1 MRIHKFRYNYWSCS
15 KFADWIRGEKKP
27 SALTLDEWDDWKN
40 NQKTN
45 NKWRYWFSDK
55 FLNKLQNILY
65 FPRDVYKSIKN
76 YIYNRF
82 ITKTH
87 CLKTGLEPGH
97 YYEMDH
103 RIMHG
108 LFNELVEFVEGEQAW
123 MNYICSKDK
132 KFKFKKGKCAEAGID
147 YLIWAMSLKKDE
159 DSGYK
164 KGDKEYGQPTQQA
177 ESAKKI
183 FELYNWWK
191 NIRPNR
197 PDPHDESGWS
207 EVFESND
214 EKKKKKSLK
223 DLCKLEEKYDKEDEK
238 MLIELIKIRKSL
250 WT

>member
-1 MRIHKFRYNYWSCS
+1 MRIHKFRSNYWSCS
-15 KFADWIRGEKKP
+15 KFADWIRGQKKP

-45 NKWRYWFSDK
+45 NKWRYWFADK
-55 FLNKLQNILY
+55 FLNKLQNILNL
-65 FPRDVYKSIKN
+65 PRDIYYSIKN
-76 YIYNRF
+76 YIDNRF

-147 YLIWAMSLKKDE
+147 YLNWAMSLKKDE
-159 DSGYK
+159 NSGYK
-164 KGDKEYGQPTQQA
+164 KSDKEYGQPTQQA

-223 DLCKLEEKYDKEDEK
+223 DLLKLEEKYDKEDEK